1 MMRRYEA
8 TRFQRLMSEIRYTRF
23 MIPDIVAGLATM
35 LWFVL
40 LPLIAAVL
48 MGQ

>member
-48 MGQ
+48 IGQ